1 MVQFKNVRVTVTRY
15 DDKKPHPEYK
25 LAQHATKR
33 SQTVKEAYVGVV
45 SVGCFPVVIEILP
58 EFDFQSSHEVR
69 IKRSVDGMM
78 PISCYVSKNDMTN
91 TEGAIASRI
100 RRKAWEH
107 DLKKIDDRCMSCGL
121 VVADSQLGLSLCY
134 RTDLLECDWR
144 HTDEEAE
151 PTVDQIAYQVNTC
164 GKITMEV

>member
-1 MVQFKNVRVTVTRY
+1 VIGY
-15 DDKKPHPEYK
+15 DDKKPYPEYK

-33 SQTVKEAYVGVV
+33 SQTVKEAYVEIV
-45 SVGCFPVVIEILP
+45 SVGSFAVVMEILP
-58 EFDFQSSHEVR
+58 VFDFQSSHEVR
-69 IKRSVDGMM
+69 IERSVDGMM
-78 PISCYVSKNDMTN
+78 PIRCYVSKNDMTN

-100 RRKAWEH
+100 RCKAWEH

-121 VVADSQLGLSLCY
+121 VVADLQLGLSLCY
-134 RTDLLECDWR
+134 HTDPLECDGR

-151 PTVDQIAYQVNTC
+151 PTVDQIAHQVNTC